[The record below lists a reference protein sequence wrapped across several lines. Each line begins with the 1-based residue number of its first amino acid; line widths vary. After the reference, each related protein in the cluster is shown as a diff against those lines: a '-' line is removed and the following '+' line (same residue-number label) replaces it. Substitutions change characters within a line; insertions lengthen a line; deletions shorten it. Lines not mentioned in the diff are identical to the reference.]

1 MKCCGTKQVESN
13 RCIYSNNVE
22 TANSYP
28 KNVVKNTK
36 YTWYGFVPKFLFEQ
50 FSRLMNIYFL
60 TVACLQLLPQ
70 LTPVDPITTWAPLI
84 MTLGFAGL
92 KDGYDDYKRSQS
104 DKEANSKPVFK
115 SDGKNFTKVFS
126 SELSVGSVIKLHKEE
141 EIPADCVVLKTSDID
156 GRCNVMTA
164 NLDGETDLK
173 PRKAA
178 DLTKDI
184 DELLVAEIDIEINC
198 EAPNAN
204 IRHFEGNLVHNG
216 KKCSLNADN
225 VLLQGVRLKTVDYV
239 FAIVVFTGNDTKF
252 ARNKETPA
260 TKWTAADKKIN
271 RLTSYLW
278 AAQLFSVIVLGTIG
292 NLLSDNTKM
301 WYLRNDIVTQVWIL
315 PNWLVVPIRF
325 FLLCTLMI
333 PISMKVTLDFCKAL
347 MGWLINND
355 KELYEKNRD
364 IAAKARSSQLAD
376 DLGCAKYIFSDK
388 TGTLTENIMNFKHGF
403 CGSQTFTHQTKFS
416 NLLPLSNVIDFS
428 DENQLISAYL
438 HCLVLNN
445 TCIIAGN
452 SYESNSPDEV
462 ALAEYARKAGV
473 KLLDRNDKIVQTS
486 IGNSQTY
493 EFEELALLKF
503 NSDRKRMSIL
513 IRDSQDNYFV
523 LIKGADET
531 VLPLLRHDQ
540 ALAIKDT
547 NKKLEFFAQQGLR
560 TLVIAARRISKEE
573 AENFLRNLSDAEN
586 IVGNRQQ
593 HVNTVYS
600 TLEKEFILLGLTA
613 IEDKL
618 QQDVPQVV
626 DYFRKAGIRF
636 WMLTGDKQS
645 TAIQIGIS
653 CRLYNP
659 SSDILVDIGASAPP
673 SNQPQFAQNIKEI
686 IQKIKT
692 IQEKNQSYVVVIDS
706 RTFGL
711 AHNVTPKDLFTIFD
725 GAAAVIG
732 CRLAPKQKAQAVTL
746 VRNASDDVCLAIGDG
761 GNDVNMIQ
769 TAHVGLGIVG
779 REGLQ
784 ASRAADYSIGAFR
797 HLKRLVAV
805 HGRQSYRRTAVISQ
819 YCFFKSLAIA
829 FPQLAYA
836 FYTQFSG
843 TSFFNTF
850 SLTAINMFFTALQ
863 PVAYTFDIDIDNDL
877 VLNEPKLL
885 GDSTNRELLTGKTFL
900 FWVLNA
906 MFQGLLPFFI
916 GIYLFDE
923 SPIGMKTL
931 GYADL
936 PMIVYS
942 SIVLTQTLCVLLL
955 CHNLNIVMHIA
966 VWASFAFY
974 FICILVGQMKLSSLA
989 NTGVICLGNLQVWL
1003 FYIVC
1008 MFISTLPLYIKRI
1021 FAKHLNPNV
1030 FDINLDKTATKD
1042 YSLLDMTNAASPV
1055 SAEPQ

>member
-1 MKCCGTKQVESN
+1 M
-13 RCIYSNNVE
+13 
-22 TANSYP
+22 
-28 KNVVKNTK
+28 
-36 YTWYGFVPKFLFEQ
+36 PKFLFEQ
-50 FSRLMNIYFL
+50 FSRFMNIYFL

-84 MTLGFAGL
+84 MTLGFAAL
-92 KDGYDDYKRSQS
+92 KDGYDDYKRSKS
-104 DKEANSKPVFK
+104 DKEANTKAVLK
-115 SDGKNFTKVFS
+115 SNGNEFEKAIASDLT
-126 SELSVGSVIKLHKEE
+126 VGCIVKLHRNE
-141 EIPADCVVLKTSDID
+141 EIPADCVILKTSDPN
-156 GRCNVMTA
+156 GHCNVMTA

-178 DLTKDI
+178 ELTK
-184 DELLVAEIDIEINC
+184 ELNNSLVARVDIEINC

-204 IRHFEGNLVHNG
+204 IHHFEGNLVHNG

-225 VLLQGVRLKTVDYV
+225 VLLQGVRLKSVDYV
-239 FAIVVFTGNDTKF
+239 FAVVIFTGNDTKF
-252 ARNKETPA
+252 AKNKETPG
-260 TKWTAADKKIN
+260 TKWTAADRKIN
-271 RLTSYLW
+271 TLTSYLW
-278 AAQLFSVIVLGTIG
+278 SSQVTTVIVLGTIG
-292 NLLSDNTKM
+292 NFLSDNKSM

-347 MGWLINND
+347 MGWQINKD
-355 KELYEKNRD
+355 KELYEKSRD
-364 IAAKARSSQLAD
+364 IAANARSSQLAD

-403 CGSQTFTHQTKFS
+403 CGTRTFTNQTKFS
-416 NLLPLSNVIDFS
+416 NVMGLANVNDIADSNH
-428 DENQLISAYL
+428 LISAYL

-445 TCIIAGN
+445 TCIVARN

-462 ALAEYARKAGV
+462 ALTEYARHAGV
-473 KLLDRNDKIVQTS
+473 KLVDRNEKVVKIV
-486 IGNSQTY
+486 IEGNRSY

-503 NSDRKRMSIL
+503 SSDRKRMSVL
-513 IRDSQDNYFV
+513 VKDAEDNYFV

-531 VLPLLRHDQ
+531 VLPLIRSDQ
-540 ALAIKDT
+540 ALAVEET
-547 NKKLEFFAQQGLR
+547 NKKLEFFAKQGLR
-560 TLVIAARRISKEE
+560 TLVIGFKRITKAE
-573 AENFLRNLSDAEN
+573 ADSFLGNLYDAEN
-586 IVGNRQQ
+586 IVGNREQ
-593 HVNTVYS
+593 HVHSVYS
-600 TLEKEFILLGLTA
+600 TLEKDFVLLGLTA
-613 IEDKL
+613 IEDRL

-653 CRLYNP
+653 CSLYNP
-659 SSDILVDIGASAPP
+659 NSDILIDIGAKAPP
-673 SNQPQFAQNIKEI
+673 GNQPHFSRNIKSILDEI
-686 IQKIKT
+686 SK
-692 IQEKNQSYVVVIDS
+692 IQEKRKPYVVVIDS
-706 RTFGL
+706 RTFAL
-711 AHNVTPKDLFTIFD
+711 AHNIVPGDLYKIFD

-732 CRLAPKQKAQAVTL
+732 CRLAPKQKAQAVSL
-746 VRNASDDVCLAIGDG
+746 VKDASDEVCLAIGDG

-769 TAHVGLGIVG
+769 TAHVGVGIVG

-805 HGRQSYRRTAVISQ
+805 HGRQSYRRTAIISQ

-829 FPQLAYA
+829 FPQLMYA

-843 TSFFNTF
+843 TAFFNTF
-850 SLTAINMFFTALQ
+850 ALTAFNMFFTAAQ
-863 PVAYTFDIDIDNDL
+863 PLAYTFDVDIDDDL
-877 VLNEPKLL
+877 VMNEPKLL
-885 GDSTNRELLTGKTFL
+885 SDSTNRELLTGKTFF
-900 FWVLNA
+900 FWVINA
-906 MFQGLLPFFI
+906 MLQGLLPFFI

-942 SIVLTQTLCVLLL
+942 SIVLTQTLCMWLL
-955 CHNLNIVMHIA
+955 CHNFTTVMNIA
-966 VWASFAFY
+966 LWGSFAFY
-974 FICILVGQMKLSSLA
+974 FACLLLGQNRLSSLA
-989 NTGVICLGNLQVWL
+989 NTGFLCLGNVQVWL
-1003 FYIVC
+1003 FYAIC

-1021 FAKHLNPNV
+1021 FRKHLNPSV
-1030 FDINLDKTATKD
+1030 HDINLDITATKS
-1042 YSLLDMTNAASPV
+1042 YSRLDNEIIMMANPIK
-1055 SAEPQ
+1055 P